1 MLRLAAAESVGS
13 GGVERGVPDGQAV
26 VLEPAQMQTVLRK
39 SFNLGSEVDPRKP
52 KALNRLELAKA
63 LVGVAEANATAAKG
77 LAIERGV
84 STGAIAESELFALQA
99 AAFNGMPN
107 AMMHL
112 MERMIG
118 IISGLGQLEPADDDM
133 LLDAARRAAAGL
145 AGLFQWR

>member
-1 MLRLAAAESVGS
+1 MVRLAAAESVGS

-26 VLEPAQMQTVLRK
+26 VLEPAQMQTLLRK
-39 SFNLGSEVDPRKP
+39 SFNLGSEVDPRKS

-84 STGAIAESELFALQA
+84 STEAIAESELFALHA

-112 MERMIG
+112 MER
-118 IISGLGQLEPADDDM
+118 
-133 LLDAARRAAAGL
+133 
-145 AGLFQWR
+145 